1 MKQYSERRDPLISQK
16 ENGLKNKIVIEN
28 QYSKYYA
35 SPKIMLKSNRAT
47 HIKYEN
53 VIGIK
58 KNKNSQYISTFNK
71 EAEKKD
77 DGSEAYQYQNHRYR
91 NIKDENKDEGNKIVK
106 IFQRRIVDVKY
117 LNKSERN
124 FNFFQ
129 DINNQHYKPNI
140 ELSKNYSEKEI
151 LEKNNV
157 DCLIV
162 KKKPFYKYASDDSDK
177 NSDNEKKN
185 KKKKNN
191 RAISNPEGLNSEKL
205 YHGNAYFRRIKFW
218 ESKSTSKDR
227 ESSKES
233 NESKNKYSND
243 NNRINNLRENL
254 KSTIND
260 TKNVIQKLPLSF
272 ISKKII
278 IYKTLP
284 INNVFFCS
292 KKIRKIKILPIVNL
306 FFMSKK
312 IINIK
317 KVVVNNISFISK
329 TQKKAKFMPR
339 LNISFISKIK
349 KNIKQLPQVELFFMT
364 KKIRKFQ
371 KNIEC
376 TLNKFYSKKQFEK
389 IYFSKHIDKI
399 KNNQKLSYSGNK
411 CNSLN
416 NIVNGHILTKIEKA
430 NSFLLEKEIKKKPI
444 IPLLYI
450 TKNIKDKN
458 EINSNIFQKNKN
470 KLCYITKIYI
480 KNDNS
485 INEKILKKQLLNN
498 NKIIRLFISPI
509 KKPINNKCNIIKY
522 YYKQPINIP
531 KKDKCYISKLYF
543 IKAFKRPLSLN
554 CYITKI
560 KNNQICSIKHPK
572 SLECYITKNIIKQN
586 QNETPKKILKQSSN
600 DILNSEP
607 IKLVK
612 KAIIKDNLVETLMSN
627 SNPNS
632 NLKIKPKKRTRRG
645 GKAAKRR
652 HSNHSKGSSDF
663 SQNNSNI
670 SKNSFKSEISIES
683 NHIFFI
689 KPRIESYSGNKS
701 PINGIDK
708 KYKIPIPPKK
718 EKNLNEYTLQI
729 EREVEFQIDDN
740 KSTKNFLSQSNNFN
754 LNDNEQSLKYWFKN
768 NFSERDNK
776 DDINLFIKNP
786 NNNNKKTII
795 KKNFRSSSSI
805 IDNYSFQTPT
815 KDDKLKNNFDDIII
829 GRKLFDQEMLI
840 DSQKEIQRRKQ
851 EIIPIN
857 DYHQLGNLIFKIK
870 DFPQKKK
877 NYCNINSD
885 KIIIPN
891 NNFDVIINEKYK
903 LKKSNSMNDIRYN
916 QNQLIKN
923 FDYVKKDDCLNKS
936 VENKHEENE
945 ENNTTLTDSHGIKL
959 SPIRDDDDKKINY
972 TTGKKY
978 FKKIFFQNIPKPN
991 SMSLQFIL
999 SVKNNL
1005 NSFETYSLTKEVI
1018 DHCNALK
1025 NPVYNEIFDK
1035 SNSEK
1040 KNILHSRNKSSNYNC
1055 SLYKNINVNLNL
1067 NHSFNKEDSMSKW
1080 AKKDFTKENEKA
1092 EQYIKDLDN
1101 KLSENLIK
1109 HDITSILNIVTVD
1122 NFDIISNKLLK
1133 LLNNSEEKQFK
1144 FIEVIIEKAF
1154 VENSYVVLYAQL
1166 CRVLCEIIGGK
1177 RQDECY
1183 LRRKLFE
1190 EVKNAFD
1197 KLEDNKNDKELII
1210 DEYYSNKKK
1219 LLGLINL
1226 IVELIEVKILSQ
1238 KMGFYCLNSL
1248 YNKYIESNNKSEYS
1262 FKYINLETI
1271 IFFLSKFGKIIF
1283 NRNKND
1289 NKNKLKNFMNKK
1301 LFNIKDE
1308 ESIPGHLKYR
1318 IINLFEKQKNNW
1330 KDSLYEKSFIPKGKG
1345 LNNEETKAVLSEFD
1359 REDIVKNDLK
1369 KWFNYLNKNNILSP
1383 EKIKM
1388 KTFNNYNWKSIDK
1401 LIVEDKVELIEI
1413 IRCFIE
1419 VSIDLIN
1426 KKDDIFK
1433 ANQYIYSI
1441 VDYYSQF
1448 LNDNEINLFNNKINS
1463 LFLEV
1468 NNLIIDNKLIFEI
1481 LGFLM
1486 YILINLKLF
1495 YIKDLAKFIDKDKE
1509 SIINISIVVKFA
1521 IEFSGKDKKKYL
1533 NDFRQNKLYSTYKE
1547 LFNEIIAEKII

>member
-1 MKQYSERRDPLISQK
+1 MKQFSERRDPLISQK
-16 ENGLKNKIVIEN
+16 ENGLNNIKLVEN
-28 QYSKYYA
+28 QYSKYYG
-35 SPKIMLKSNRAT
+35 SPKIMLNSNRVT

-58 KNKNSQYISTFNK
+58 KNRNTQYTPTFNK

-77 DGSEAYQYQNHRYR
+77 EGSEAYQYQNLRYR
-91 NIKDENKDEGNKIVK
+91 NKKDENKDEGNKIVK

-124 FNFFQ
+124 CNYYQ
-129 DINNQHYKPNI
+129 EINNQYYKPNI

-151 LEKNNV
+151 LEKNND
-157 DCLIV
+157 DCLIM
-162 KKKPFYKYASDDSDK
+162 KQKSIFKYASDDSDK
-177 NSDNEKKN
+177 NSDNEKKC

-191 RAISNPEGLNSEKL
+191 RAISNPEGLNNEKI
-205 YHGNAYFRRIKFW
+205 YHGNAYYRRIKYW

-233 NESKNKYSND
+233 NESKNKYSNE
-243 NNRINNLRENL
+243 NNRVSNLKETL

-260 TKNVIQKLPLSF
+260 TKNIIQKLPLSF
-272 ISKKII
+272 ISKKKI
-278 IYKTLP
+278 IYKILP

-292 KKIRKIKILPIVNL
+292 KKIRKIKIMPIADL

-312 IINIK
+312 ITNIK
-317 KVVVNNISFISK
+317 KMVVNNISFISK
-329 TQKKAKFMPR
+329 TQKKIKIIPR
-339 LNISFISKIK
+339 LSFSFISKLN
-349 KNIKQLPQVELFFMT
+349 KNIKQLPQVELFFMS
-364 KKIRKFQ
+364 KKIKKLQ
-371 KNIEC
+371 QNIEYNF
-376 TLNKFYSKKQFEK
+376 NKVYSKKKFEK
-389 IYFSKHIDKI
+389 VYFAKHIDKI
-399 KNNQKLSYSGNK
+399 KNNQKLSHSGNK
-411 CNSLN
+411 FNSYN
-416 NIVNGHILTKIEKA
+416 NIANCNLLTKIEKA
-430 NSFLLEKEIKKKPI
+430 NSFILEKEIKKKPI

-450 TKNIKDKN
+450 SKNIKDKD
-458 EINSNIFQKNKN
+458 EINTNIIQKIKT
-470 KLCYITKIYI
+470 KLCYVTKTYI
-480 KNDNS
+480 KNEYF
-485 INEKILKKQLLNN
+485 INEKIVKKQLLNN
-498 NKIIRLFISPI
+498 NTITRIFISPI
-509 KKPINNKCNIIKY
+509 KKPINKNCKIIKY
-522 YYKQPINIP
+522 YFKQPINLP
-531 KKDKCYISKLYF
+531 KINKCYISKLYF
-543 IKAFKRPLSLN
+543 IKAFKKPLLLN
-554 CYITKI
+554 CYLSKI
-560 KNNQICSIKHPK
+560 NNYSINSIKHPITF
-572 SLECYITKNIIKQN
+572 ECYITKNIIKIT
-586 QNETPKKILKQSSN
+586 QNETPKKILKQSSK
-600 DILNSEP
+600 DIINSEP

-612 KAIIKDNLVETLMSN
+612 KGIIKDNLVQTLMSN
-627 SNPNS
+627 SNPKSNS
-632 NLKIKPKKRTRRG
+632 DIKRKKRTRRG

-652 HSNHSKGSSDF
+652 HSKGSSDF
-663 SQNNSNI
+663 SQNNSNL

-689 KPRIESYSGNKS
+689 KPKIESYSENKS
-701 PINGIDK
+701 PISK
-708 KYKIPIPPKK
+708 KCKIPIPPKK
-718 EKNLNEYTLQI
+718 EKNQNENTLQI

-754 LNDNEQSLKYWFKN
+754 YNDNEEPLRFWFKN
-768 NFSERDNK
+768 NFSERDNQ
-776 DDINLFIKNP
+776 DDINYFIKNT
-786 NNNNKKTII
+786 NKNNKKTNV
-795 KKNFRSSSSI
+795 KKNFRSSSSV

-815 KDDKLKNNFDDIII
+815 KEDKTKYNFDDIII
-829 GRKLFDQEMLI
+829 GRKLFEQEMLI
-840 DSQKEIQRRKQ
+840 DSKKEIQRRKQ

-857 DYHQLGNLIFKIK
+857 DYHKFDNLILKIK
-870 DFPQKKK
+870 DFPLKKK
-877 NYCNINSD
+877 NDYDTNSD

-903 LKKSNSMNDIRYN
+903 LKKSNSMNDIIYN
-916 QNQLIKN
+916 QNKLIKN
-923 FDYVKKDDCLNKS
+923 FDYVKTDDCLNKS
-936 VENKHEENE
+936 VENRHEENE
-945 ENNTTLTDSHGIKL
+945 ENNTTLTDSHGIIF
-959 SPIRDDDDKKINY
+959 SPIIEDEDKKINY

-978 FKKIFFQNIPKPN
+978 FKKLFFQNIPKPN

-1035 SNSEK
+1035 SKSEK
-1040 KNILHSRNKSSNYNC
+1040 KNIFHTRNKSLNSNY
-1055 SLYKNINVNLNL
+1055 SLNKNLNVNLNL
-1067 NHSFNKEDSMSKW
+1067 NHSFNKEDSISKW
-1080 AKKDFTKENEKA
+1080 AKKDYTKENEKA
-1092 EQYIKDLDN
+1092 KQYIKDLDN
-1101 KLSENLIK
+1101 KLSENYIK
-1109 HDITSILNIVTVD
+1109 YNIISILNIVTVD
-1122 NFDIISNKLLK
+1122 NFDIILNQLLK
-1133 LLNNSEEKQFK
+1133 FLNNSEEKQFI
-1144 FIEVIIEKAF
+1144 FIEVIIEKSF
-1154 VENSYVVLYAQL
+1154 VENSFVVLYAKL
-1166 CRVLCEIIGGK
+1166 CRFLCEVIGGK

-1197 KLEDNKNDKELII
+1197 KLEDNENDKELII

-1238 KMGFYCLNSL
+1238 KLGFYCLNSL

-1271 IFFLSKFGKIIF
+1271 VFFLSKFGKIIF
-1283 NRNKND
+1283 KRNKND

-1301 LFNIKDE
+1301 LFKIKED

-1330 KDSLYEKSFIPKGKG
+1330 EDSLYEKSFIPKGKG
-1345 LNNEETKAVLSEFD
+1345 LNNEESKIILSEID
-1359 REDIVKNDLK
+1359 RENIVKNDLK

-1383 EKIKM
+1383 EKITM

-1401 LIVEDKVELIEI
+1401 LIVEEKIELIEI

-1441 VDYYSQF
+1441 IDYYSQF
-1448 LNDNEINLFNNKINS
+1448 LSDNEINLFNNKINS

-1486 YILINLKLF
+1486 YTLINLKLF
-1495 YIKDLAKFIDKDKE
+1495 YIKDLSKFIDKDKE

-1547 LFNEIIAEKII
+1547 IFNETIAEKININN

>member
-16 ENGLKNKIVIEN
+16 ENGLNNKILVEN
-28 QYSKYYA
+28 KYSKYYG
-35 SPKIMLKSNRAT
+35 SPKIMLNSNRGT
-47 HIKYEN
+47 YIKFEN

-58 KNKNSQYISTFNK
+58 KNRNTQYISTFNK

-77 DGSEAYQYQNHRYR
+77 EGSEAYQYQNHRYR
-91 NIKDENKDEGNKIVK
+91 NKKDENKEEGNKIVK
-106 IFQRRIVDVKY
+106 IFQRRIVDVKF

-124 FNFFQ
+124 FNYFQ

-151 LEKNNV
+151 LEKNND

-162 KKKPFYKYASDDSDK
+162 KKKSIFKYASDDSDK
-177 NSDNEKKN
+177 NSDNEKKT

-191 RAISNPEGLNSEKL
+191 RAISNPEGLNNEKK
-205 YHGNAYFRRIKFW
+205 YHGNAYYRRIKYW

-233 NESKNKYSND
+233 NESKNIYSNE
-243 NNRINNLRENL
+243 NNRINNLKENL

-260 TKNVIQKLPLSF
+260 TKNIIQKLPLSF
-272 ISKKII
+272 ISKKRFICKI
-278 IYKTLP
+278 LP

-292 KKIRKIKILPIVNL
+292 KKIRKIKMMPIVDL

-317 KVVVNNISFISK
+317 KMVVNNISFISK
-329 TQKKAKFMPR
+329 KQIKLKSIPR
-339 LNISFISKIK
+339 LSISFITKLNK
-349 KNIKQLPQVELFFMT
+349 KIKQLPQVEIFFMS
-364 KKIRKFQ
+364 KKIRKLQ
-371 KNIEC
+371 QNIDNNF
-376 TLNKFYSKKQFEK
+376 NKIYSKKKFEK
-389 IYFSKHIDKI
+389 VYFGKHIDKI
-399 KNNQKLSYSGNK
+399 KNNQKLLHSGNK
-411 CNSLN
+411 FNSYN
-416 NIVNGHILTKIEKA
+416 NIINCNLLTKIEKA

-444 IPLLYI
+444 IHLLYI
-450 TKNIKDKN
+450 SKNIKDKN
-458 EINSNIFQKNKN
+458 EINTHIIQKIKN
-470 KLCYITKIYI
+470 KLCYITKLYI
-480 KNDNS
+480 KNDS
-485 INEKILKKQLLNN
+485 FINEKKLKNQLLNN
-498 NKIIRLFISPI
+498 NTITKLFLSPI
-509 KKPINNKCNIIKY
+509 KKPINKKCNLTKE
-522 YYKQPINIP
+522 YYKQPINLP
-531 KKDKCYISKLYF
+531 KIDKCYISKFYF
-543 IKAFKRPLSLN
+543 IKAFKKPILLN
-554 CYITKI
+554 CYISKI
-560 KNNQICSIKHPK
+560 KNNSIDSIKHPIT
-572 SLECYITKNIIKQN
+572 LQCYITKNIIKL
-586 QNETPKKILKQSSN
+586 NEKETTKKILKQSSKEL
-600 DILNSEP
+600 LNSEP

-612 KAIIKDNLVETLMSN
+612 KAKIKDNLVQTLISN
-627 SNPNS
+627 SNQNS
-632 NLKIKPKKRTRRG
+632 NSEIKRKKRTRRG

-663 SQNNSNI
+663 SQNNSNL

-683 NHIFFI
+683 NQIFFI
-689 KPRIESYSGNKS
+689 KPKIESYSENKS
-701 PINGIDK
+701 PISK
-708 KYKIPIPPKK
+708 KFKIPIPPKK
-718 EKNLNEYTLQI
+718 EKKQNEYKLQI

-740 KSTKNFLSQSNNFN
+740 KSTKNFLSNSNNFN
-754 LNDNEQSLKYWFKN
+754 YNENEEPLKYWFKN
-768 NFSERDNK
+768 NFSERDNQ
-776 DDINLFIKNP
+776 DDINLFIKNS
-786 NNNNKKTII
+786 NKNKITRV

-815 KDDKLKNNFDDIII
+815 KEEKTKNIIEDIII
-829 GRKLFDQEMLI
+829 GRKLFEQEMLI
-840 DSQKEIQRRKQ
+840 DSKKEIQRRKQ
-851 EIIPIN
+851 EIIPLN
-857 DYHQLGNLIFKIK
+857 DYHKFDNLLLKII

-877 NYCNINSD
+877 NDYHTNSD
-885 KIIIPN
+885 KIIIQN

-903 LKKSNSMNDIRYN
+903 LKKSNSMNDILYN
-916 QNQLIKN
+916 PNKLIKN
-923 FDYVKKDDCLNKS
+923 FDYVKKNDCLNKT
-936 VENKHEENE
+936 VENRHEENE
-945 ENNTTLTDSHGIKL
+945 ENNTTLTDSYGIIF
-959 SPIRDDDDKKINY
+959 SPIIDDEDKKINY
-972 TTGKKY
+972 TSGKKY
-978 FKKIFFQNIPKPN
+978 FKKLFFQNIPKPN

-1018 DHCNALK
+1018 EHCHALK
-1025 NPVYNEIFDK
+1025 NPVYYEIFDK
-1035 SNSEK
+1035 SK
-1040 KNILHSRNKSSNYNC
+1040 TDKTNIFHTRNKSLNSNY
-1055 SLYKNINVNLNL
+1055 SLNKNLNVNFNL

-1080 AKKDFTKENEKA
+1080 SKKDFSKENEKA

-1101 KLSENLIK
+1101 KLSENYIK
-1109 HDITSILNIVTVD
+1109 YNIISILNIVTVD
-1122 NFDIISNKLLK
+1122 NFDIILNQLLK
-1133 LLNNSEEKQFK
+1133 FLNNSEEKQFI

-1154 VENSYVVLYAQL
+1154 VENSFVVLYAKL
-1166 CRVLCEIIGGK
+1166 CRVLCEVIGGK

-1197 KLEDNKNDKELII
+1197 KLEDNENDKELII

-1238 KMGFYCLNSL
+1238 KLGFYCLNSL

-1283 NRNKND
+1283 KRNKND
-1289 NKNKLKNFMNKK
+1289 NKNKLKNFMNQK
-1301 LFNIKDE
+1301 LFKIKDD

-1330 KDSLYEKSFIPKGKG
+1330 EDSLYEKSFIPKGKG
-1345 LNNEETKAVLSEFD
+1345 LNNEASKSVLSEID
-1359 REDIVKNDLK
+1359 REDIVRNDLK

-1401 LIVEDKVELIEI
+1401 LIVEEKIELIEI

-1426 KKDDIFK
+1426 KKEDIFK

-1441 VDYYSQF
+1441 VDYYSDF
-1448 LNDNEINLFNNKINS
+1448 LNNNEINLFNNKINS

-1486 YILINLKLF
+1486 YTLINLKLF
-1495 YIKDLAKFIDKDKE
+1495 YIKDLSKFIDKDKE

-1547 LFNEIIAEKII
+1547 IFNEIIAEKININN